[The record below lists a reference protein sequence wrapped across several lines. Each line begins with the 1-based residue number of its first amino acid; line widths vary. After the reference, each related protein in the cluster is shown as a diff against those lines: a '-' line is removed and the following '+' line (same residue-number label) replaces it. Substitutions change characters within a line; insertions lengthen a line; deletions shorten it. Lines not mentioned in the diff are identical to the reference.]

1 MSRPTQLLGVLSLF
15 ISVSAFFF
23 LSCLS
28 TISVLS
34 YLLFLSVSLQI
45 SKALSSA
52 MSFSLSSFFS
62 CSDSASCV
70 LSVVGLFFSA
80 TIVILTNG
88 RNNKL
93 LHTLTLFPSFSL
105 PLSVCF
111 TNTQQW
117 FSFLMTTTSHHITLP
132 PQAAAFGWVRRG
144 RVLIH
149 IIDS

>member
-1 MSRPTQLLGVLSLF
+1 MSRPPQLLGYSLFLSLF
-15 ISVSAFFF
+15 LLFFSF
-23 LSCLS
+23 PVYLPSLFCLIFSSCLS
-28 TISVLS
+28 VSKSRRPSLRQC
-34 YLLFLSVSLQI
+34 LFLSLLSFPVLIPLLVSCLW
-45 SKALSSA
+45 LV
-52 MSFSLSSFFS
+52 FF
-62 CSDSASCV
+62 
-70 LSVVGLFFSA
+70 FPA

-105 PLSVCF
+105 PLSICL